1 MDDID
6 LMDDMGEEEEDDE
19 EDYDDAFFSPASSD
33 IESDLDLLDQSGHE
47 FHDADNR
54 RRSSGSSFFYGGGS
68 TRNGNYSIRRN
79 MMEDDDLLSTTAVG
93 GGGGSTVSADR
104 SVEGRDD
111 FDGMR
116 VDDIMNEDEDYLHD
130 DDDDANITMGGEE
143 DEKIDMSGL

>member
-1 MDDID
+1 
-6 LMDDMGEEEEDDE
+6 MDDMGEEEEDDE

-54 RRSSGSSFFYGGGS
+54 RRSGSFFYGGGS
-68 TRNGNYSIRRN
+68 TRNGNNSIRQK
-79 MMEDDDLLSTTAVG
+79 MMDDDDFLSTAVG
-93 GGGGSTVSADR
+93 GGGGGGTASAGR
-104 SVEGRDD
+104 SVEERDV
-111 FDGMR
+111 FDGVR